1 MLRCT
6 GKSRWALAVGVV
18 AMAAILLA
26 SCSTTKYIPENHYLL
41 KGVTVKSDN
50 KDIDAATL
58 QQYVRQRGNSK
69 WFSLFKIP
77 LGVFAMAGSDTTKWI
92 NRTLR
97 NVGEAPVL
105 YDTLQAELTKAD
117 LLKAM
122 QNMGYMNASVKH

>member
-1 MLRCT
+1 ML
-6 GKSRWALAVGVV
+6 

-92 NRTLR
+92 NRNFLSALIGINLILVLDSRGLQGR
-97 NVGEAPVL
+97 NETQCIP
-105 YDTLQAELTKAD
+105 
-117 LLKAM
+117 
-122 QNMGYMNASVKH
+122 